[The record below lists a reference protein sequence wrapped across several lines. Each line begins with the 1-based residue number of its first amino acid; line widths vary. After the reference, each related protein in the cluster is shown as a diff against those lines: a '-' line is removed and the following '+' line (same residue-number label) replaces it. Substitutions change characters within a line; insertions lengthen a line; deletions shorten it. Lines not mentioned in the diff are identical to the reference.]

1 MDKNTR
7 DIKATRTSGSGELPG
22 LLNATERA
30 MPVVATAQL
39 VVASRRVRQ
48 ILLRYISPRYRWASM
63 PSSAALNAFC
73 CLGFSDALISRPQLT
88 LSPCFGDRTLY
99 VLFELGRG
107 LAADGQFQGGVP
119 LSFQASNPS

>member
-39 VVASRRVRQ
+39 VVASRRGRQ

-73 CLGFSDALISRPQLT
+73 CLGFSDAFISRSLFT
-88 LSPCFGDRTLY
+88 LSSDSGTAIR
-99 VLFELGRG
+99 
-107 LAADGQFQGGVP
+107 P
-119 LSFQASNPS
+119 LRVG